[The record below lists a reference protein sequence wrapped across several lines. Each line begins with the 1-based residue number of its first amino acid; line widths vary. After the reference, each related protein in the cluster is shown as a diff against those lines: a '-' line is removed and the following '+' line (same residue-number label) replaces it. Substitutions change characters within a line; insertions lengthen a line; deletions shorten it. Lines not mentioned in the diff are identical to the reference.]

1 MRRIETV
8 LLCAAMLI
16 LLTTGSEALADD
28 AALAKGKATYKMY
41 CEMCHGESGDGKSAM
56 AANLDPK
63 PRDFTAGDF
72 KYGGTDQDIFDVISN
87 GAASKGGSQMM
98 AAWGSVISEDDLWA
112 LVKYVRTLKK

>member
-28 AALAKGKATYKMY
+28 AALAKGKASYTTF
-41 CEMCHGESGDGKSAM
+41 CVMCHGETGDGKGAM
-56 AANLDPK
+56 ASALDPG
-63 PRDFTAGDF
+63 PRDFTTGDF

-87 GAASKGGSQMM
+87 GAASKGGSPLM
-98 AAWGSVISEDDLWA
+98 AAWGAVISEEDRWA
-112 LVKYVRTLKK
+112 IVKYVRTLKK